1 MELSLRRIAN
11 EPLDLWR
18 EGGFFSDIESGMDC
32 LFDEVFGGSCVTYVV
47 PETRGAYSPRI
58 DINETADSINV
69 SAEMPGMSQDDID
82 VSVHD
87 GMLTISGEKK
97 VLDGEK
103 VLSYHHTERSYGC
116 FSRDISLPGSVD
128 IDKVDAAYKN
138 GVLSIRVPKTQEAIE
153 ELRKIPVS
161 TA

>member
-1 MELSLRRIAN
+1 MELSLRRIEN

-18 EGGFFSDIESGMDC
+18 EGEFFSDIESGMDC

-58 DINETADSINV
+58 DINETADGINV

-87 GMLTISGEKK
+87 GILTISGEKK
-97 VLDGEK
+97 VQDGEK
-103 VLSYHHTERSYGC
+103 C
-116 FSRDISLPGSVD
+116 
-128 IDKVDAAYKN
+128 
-138 GVLSIRVPKTQEAIE
+138 
-153 ELRKIPVS
+153 
-161 TA
+161 